1 VSQRARRQAG
11 EGSISQY
18 RTKGG
23 AIRYL
28 VKYTTTLED
37 GSRKVVLR
45 RRDND
50 NRPFLT
56 RKAAADYLGDVNAA
70 IRKGVHT
77 LPSNTTVGQWLDQ
90 WLAGL
95 RLAPST
101 MASYKKNVR
110 LHLKPA
116 LGQIQLTRLTGSQIS
131 GLYRSLERS
140 GRQDH
145 QAGTG
150 LSATTIRYCHTL
162 LKSALSEAVRQSL
175 IAVNPA
181 DRATPP
187 AAREAKAQAPEMG
200 TWTGRQIGKFLAWA
214 AAAAL
219 PDATAWRVLAF
230 SGARRGE
237 VLALRWGDFDPDFAR
252 LSIRRSVGVVH
263 NKGESPQILEGPTK
277 TGRERVVDLD
287 PQTIAALR
295 SWRVARAGLALQLA
309 RDDAL
314 IFGSLHGEHLHPG
327 RFTHRFGVHVARWR
341 RQLADDAPP
350 MIRLHD
356 LRHSHASLLLAA
368 GVPVKVVSERLGHST
383 VTITLEIYQHVMPG
397 MQAEAAAKFAAIVG
411 DGV

>member
-1 VSQRARRQAG
+1 MTKPRRRQAG
-11 EGSISQY
+11 EGGISQY
-18 RTKGG
+18 RTKSGE
-23 AIRYL
+23 IRYL
-28 VKYTTTLED
+28 VKYTATMED
-37 GSRKVVLR
+37 GSKKVVLR

-50 NRPFLT
+50 DQPFLT
-56 RKAAADYLGDVNAA
+56 RKAAADFLGDVNAA

-77 LPSNTTVGQWLDQ
+77 LPNNTTVGVWLDQ

-101 MASYKKNVR
+101 MASYRKNVR

-116 LGQIQLTRLTGSQIS
+116 LGQIQLSRLTGSRIS
-131 GLYRSLERS
+131 ALYRDLERN

-150 LSATTIRYCHTL
+150 LSPTTIRYCHTL
-162 LKSALSEAVRQSL
+162 LKSGLSAAVRQGL
-175 IAVNPA
+175 ISVNPA

-187 AAREAKAQAPEMG
+187 AAREAKAQAPEMR
-200 TWTGRQIGKFLAWA
+200 TWSGPQLGDFLAWA
-214 AAAAL
+214 DTEAL
-219 PDATAWRVLAF
+219 PDATAWRLLAF

-237 VLALRWGDFDPDFAR
+237 VLALRWRDLDIEVGR
-252 LSIRRSVGVVH
+252 VSIRRSVGVVH

-295 SWRVARAGLALQLA
+295 SWRLARAGLDLRLA

-314 IFGSLHGEHLHPG
+314 IFGNLEGEHLHPG
-327 RFTHRFGVHVARWR
+327 RFTHRFGVHVARYR
-341 RQLADDAPP
+341 RQLSQDGPP
-350 MIRLHD
+350 AIRLHD
-356 LRHSHASLLLAA
+356 LRHSHASVLLAA
-368 GVPVKVVSERLGHST
+368 GVPVKVVSERLGHTT

-397 MQAEAAAKFAAIVG
+397 MQAEAAAKFASIVG
-411 DGV
+411 GV